1 MARSNAPTHVP
12 GQPLLK
18 LVATAQGNRRPMA
31 SEPTSE
37 SSQSFGPFHM
47 ARAALPGREMAT
59 EAGQVSKNPRRY
71 VVSCSN
77 GSAKLTSPTLL
88 GSWSLPCSSH
98 GQWLA
103 LAIAAT
109 CRTKESSVSRICFS
123 SSCFLIRRPAVNWS
137 SWTSFQHCPRESSCR
152 KTFRSPNFVNTSA
165 SCARPFTQR
174 KVVLTRRAS
183 CTAN

>member
-1 MARSNAPTHVP
+1 M
-12 GQPLLK
+12 K

-77 GSAKLTSPTLL
+77 GSAKLTLAGAFPALEFERQL
-88 GSWSLPCSSH
+88 MPPSSYVLMLSKTVVH
-98 GQWLA
+98 
-103 LAIAAT
+103 
-109 CRTKESSVSRICFS
+109 
-123 SSCFLIRRPAVNWS
+123 FLIWANAPPLQQQQQS
-137 SWTSFQHCPRESSCR
+137 SGLS
-152 KTFRSPNFVNTSA
+152 
-165 SCARPFTQR
+165 
-174 KVVLTRRAS
+174 
-183 CTAN
+183 TALVF